1 MSSQGG
7 AYDQNLLDEAPVAT
21 KAQRQEGYN
30 VDLLD
35 DRPVRPTSTQPLQ
48 SPRTIPSDVDLESSS
63 LTREK
68 IVPGV
73 AATHASRPT
82 QSFWRTR
89 NGKITIF
96 VVAIIIIG
104 AVVGGAVGGTVGKTS
119 SNNNIA
125 STGTQPMNSTSSSNS
140 MSGSTAS
147 DGSITSG
154 SFTPSATVPASATSA
169 ISQIP
174 VSGST
179 AGSQSLPTGA
189 DSGTHD

>member
-73 AATHASRPT
+73 SATHASRPT

-104 AVVGGAVGGTVGKTS
+104 AVVGGAVADEFYILEQFYERFHSLRRFHNLGQFYTQCYSSGQCYKCDKSNPSVG
-119 SNNNIA
+119 
-125 STGTQPMNSTSSSNS
+125 
-140 MSGSTAS
+140 
-147 DGSITSG
+147 
-154 SFTPSATVPASATSA
+154 
-169 ISQIP
+169 
-174 VSGST
+174 
-179 AGSQSLPTGA
+179 
-189 DSGTHD
+189 